1 MQFDIDFVT
10 APQCWC
16 NVVSYC
22 NMANEDQRRPQLL
35 LQICYRTSIMWII
48 NTFTETCCENN
59 KVIGILC
66 PLLCSLSWQI
76 TIFFESCV
84 FANNKMYWI
93 IFVFFLCLNFN
104 IVVVF
109 VSFFFC
115 RGFGF
120 VTFTDA
126 ASVDKVLAQ
135 QHHEL
140 DSKTVS
146 SFCLHLYVF
155 ICCFVFTVFCPVTIV
170 WLFTA
175 RSLVG
180 EHLLG

>member
-66 PLLCSLSWQI
+66 PLLCSLSWQV
-76 TIFFESCV
+76 TIFFNRV
-84 FANNKMYWI
+84 LANNKMYWI
-93 IFVFFLCLNFN
+93 IFVFFFYVWILTLLLFLS
-104 IVVVF
+104 
-109 VSFFFC
+109 SFFR

-146 SFCLHLYVF
+146 SFCLHLYK
-155 ICCFVFTVFCPVTIV
+155 CLFVVLCLQCSALSQLCDFLLPE
-170 WLFTA
+170 A
-175 RSLVG
+175 SLG
-180 EHLLG
+180 NTS